1 MSDFILVFRRHVTRG
16 LSILCLLAIVVFS
29 GSFLVSFS
37 AALVMLGFC
46 LDLLDVERAVT
57 TLERIAKGDRFVA
70 FPRAWL
76 RGRTCAVIA
85 EAGERMRADLIEADA
100 AIADQRR
107 MLAEA
112 RIRRDGATF
121 FTMRFQESVARA
133 VSEFQNQGAAICAT
147 VEGLA
152 GHNAGLIRKAD
163 DVSSAAT
170 AHTDDVKAISQA
182 AADIADLV
190 AATSQEIA
198 GSRTTREAVLDE
210 LEHAR
215 VTIQRLTQASTEIS
229 TIIDAIRS
237 VSSQTSLLALNAT
250 IEAARAGEKG
260 LGFAVVAGEVKT
272 LATRS
277 EQATETIRL
286 QIEEI
291 QDVVHETSAVI
302 EKIMREVASL
312 TAAHDAF
319 SGSLSVSAQAIESV
333 GSRADSVVT
342 RVVDALPDLAAGVG
356 RIEESGR
363 AVLDNA
369 RSLLDGSEKLVQEF
383 RSFFA
388 DLASGSIKV
397 GILHSLSGT
406 LTAQER
412 PLHDFLVGLV
422 EETNK
427 AGGLLGRPL
436 EALIVNPRAEAEA
449 YARGARALF
458 EAGAAVVF
466 GCWTSQSR
474 LAVAP
479 VVREARGLLFYPSQ
493 YEGGGESPGVVFT
506 GATAQQQ
513 AWPALDYLF
522 QSGFR
527 RLVVIGHPSAYSRG
541 THQRIREYAAV
552 LGLSIVRDIEVPDR
566 KPDWHGVVRALSRIP
581 GGGGLAVVS
590 TLSGDATASFLWEL
604 DDYGFGSDRLPVLSL
619 SVGELEVAAF
629 AKGLGRGRFVAW
641 PYLQS
646 LDTPHNAAFL
656 ELWRRICGDPTAVA
670 NDALSATYLG
680 FRLWKNAV
688 LRAGTIDPMIVRRT
702 LVGMEVEDPSGLFL
716 NVTPDL
722 HLTLPAFV
730 GRIEADGTIP
740 VVWAGEMRDPA
751 GRSVRRRPAVKAA

>member
-1 MSDFILVFRRHVTRG
+1 MSDFILVFRRHVSRG
-16 LSILCLLAIVVFS
+16 LAILCLLAIVAFS
-29 GSFLVSFS
+29 GSFVVSFA

-46 LDLLDVERAVT
+46 VDLLEVQRAVS
-57 TLERIAKGDRFVA
+57 TLEKIAQGDRFVA
-70 FPRAWL
+70 FPRSWL
-76 RGRTCAVIA
+76 RGRTCAAIA
-85 EAGERMRADLIEADA
+85 EAGERMRRDLIEADA

-112 RIRRDGATF
+112 RIRRDGAAF
-121 FTMRFQESVARA
+121 FTTRFQDSVARA
-133 VSEFQNQGAAICAT
+133 VAEFQSQGAAICAT
-147 VEGLA
+147 VDGLA

-163 DVSSAAT
+163 DISATAT

-182 AADIADLV
+182 AAEIAELV
-190 AATSQEIA
+190 VATSQEIA
-198 GSRTTREAVLDE
+198 GSRTTREAVIAE

-229 TIIDAIRS
+229 TIVDAIRS

-291 QDVVHETSAVI
+291 QHVVHETSAVI
-302 EKIMREVASL
+302 DKIMREVGSL

-342 RVVDALPDLAAGVG
+342 RVVDALPDLAEGVG

-369 RSLLDGSEKLVQEF
+369 RSLLAGSEKLVHEF

-412 PLHDFLVGLV
+412 PLHDLLVGLV
-422 EETNK
+422 EETNR

-436 EALIVNPRAEAEA
+436 EALIVNPRADAEA
-449 YARGARALF
+449 YAKGARDLF
-458 EAGAAVVF
+458 KAGAAVVF
-466 GCWTSQSR
+466 GCWTTQSR

-479 VVREARGLLFYPSQ
+479 VVREAGGLLFYPSQ

-522 QSGFR
+522 QAGFR
-527 RLVVIGHPSAYSRG
+527 RIVVIGHPTAYSRG
-541 THQRIREYAAV
+541 THQRIREYASV
-552 LGLSIVRDIEVPDR
+552 LGLSVVRDIEVSDE
-566 KPDWHGVVRALSRIP
+566 KPHWEHVVRTLSRIP
-581 GGGGLAVVS
+581 GGAGLAVVS

-604 DDYGFGSDRLPVLSL
+604 DGYGFGPDRLPVLSL

-629 AKGLGRGRFVAW
+629 PKGLGRGRFVAW

-646 LDTPHNAAFL
+646 LATPENAAFL
-656 ELWRRICGDPTAVA
+656 ALWRRICGDPTAVA
-670 NDALSATYLG
+670 NDALSASYLG

-688 LRAGTIDPMIVRRT
+688 LRAGTVDPTIVSRT
-702 LVGMEVEDPSGLFL
+702 LAGMEVEDASGLYL
-716 NVTPDL
+716 KVTPDL

-730 GRIEADGTIP
+730 GRIEADGSIP
-740 VVWAGEMRDPA
+740 LVWAGEMRDPG
-751 GRSVRRRPAVKAA
+751 GRPVAARVAIKAA